1 MVVRAEI
8 IKADWIKKPVML
20 IPTEDYQ
27 KIMSGLLKGQQMDFK
42 INKTRYNEDVP
53 FFTGKIKEYDGELD
67 ELIRR

>member
-1 MVVRAEI
+1 MTVRAEI

-27 KIMSGLLKGQQMDFK
+27 KIMSGLLKGQQMDFN
-42 INKTRYNEDVP
+42 IKTTYNEDVP
-53 FFTGKIKEYDGELD
+53 SFFTGKIKEYDGELD

>member
-27 KIMSGLLKGQQMDFK
+27 KIMSGLLKGQQMDFN
-42 INKTRYNEDVP
+42 IKTTYNEDVP
-53 FFTGKIKEYDGELD
+53 CFTGKIKEYDGELD